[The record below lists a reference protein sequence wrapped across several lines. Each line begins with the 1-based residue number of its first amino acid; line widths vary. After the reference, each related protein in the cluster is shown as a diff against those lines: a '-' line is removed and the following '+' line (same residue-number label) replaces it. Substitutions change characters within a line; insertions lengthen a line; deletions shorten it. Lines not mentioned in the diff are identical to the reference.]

1 MGCNVFPLRFKI
13 GQLIIILLQEM
24 CFFIHNMAV
33 DHKRNRS
40 KNDSCCRSVKSCIT
54 NHGHIESNNGSRRG
68 CNKAYAD
75 PEPDSVFSV
84 FSALRFFYR
93 MIDIRSLMQDSFK
106 ALGHFLKVLPLVFAL
121 FRIGIFR
128 LIFQLFNF
136 RLSLLPKIQLV
147 FPDAYT
153 LC

>member
-1 MGCNVFPLRFKI
+1 
-13 GQLIIILLQEM
+13 
-24 CFFIHNMAV
+24 
-33 DHKRNRS
+33 
-40 KNDSCCRSVKSCIT
+40 
-54 NHGHIESNNGSRRG
+54 
-68 CNKAYAD
+68 
-75 PEPDSVFSV
+75 
-84 FSALRFFYR
+84 